1 MLGKMAAATLLVA
14 TVLGASAAPRAAGGG
29 DQQGAVAAAG
39 AAPALQMH
47 WLGADTQAR
56 CMDGSRY
63 GYYFRPASSAAGA
76 KNWVIEMQGGG
87 WW

>member
-1 MLGKMAAATLLVA
+1 MLGKMAAATLFVA

-56 CMDGSRY
+56 CMDGSRH
-63 GYYFRPASSAAGA
+63 GYYFHFLFYFRMVRTGMA
-76 KNWVIEMQGGG
+76 QGV
-87 WW
+87 

>member
-1 MLGKMAAATLLVA
+1 MLGKMAAATLFVA

-63 GYYFRPASSAAGA
+63 GYYFHFLFYFLKKRRMVRTGMA
-76 KNWVIEMQGGG
+76 QGV
-87 WW
+87 